1 MAVPHESASHSIF
14 KWTLLKIPGDRN
26 REMKGTLTP
35 VPHMALEVLT
45 PVLTLAGNPDF
56 LFPPYLLCIISQ
68 QMQKSYFGL
77 SRLVYYRN
85 TEQTPVVCSCA
96 SVFPPEQSSL
106 EWPRTPRSGW
116 HKGQRDVP
124 VCVSWLYWLSLSAFN
139 LLRAQKRGFPAASAF
154 F

>member
-1 MAVPHESASHSIF
+1 
-14 KWTLLKIPGDRN
+14 
-26 REMKGTLTP
+26 
-35 VPHMALEVLT
+35 MALEVLT

-124 VCVSWLYWLSLSAFN
+124 VCVSWLKWLSLSAFN